1 MSKAKNQRFRL
12 LTTCIVAALH
22 PNEQSPRGAVWEPD
36 NVNDTQEALALRNVG
51 YAEEASDDVTHETV
65 SQRQAA
71 ASRTT
76 KPDGEPGEDDTL
88 GMLADILAGNVDEVT
103 NALDTT
109 ELTVAQLKALA
120 DLEAKGSNRKG
131 VQNAIAQYLAA
142 E

>member
-51 YAEEASDDVTHETV
+51 YAEETSEDVTHETV

-71 ASRTT
+71 ASRAN
-76 KPDGEPGEDDTL
+76 KPDGEPAEDDDVETP
-88 GMLADILAGNVDEVT
+88 LADILAGNVDEVT
-103 NALDTT
+103 AALAD
-109 ELTVAQLKALA
+109 LTAEQLKALA
-120 DLEAKGSNRKG
+120 DLEAKGGNRKG

>member
-22 PNEQSPRGAVWEPD
+22 PNEQAQRGAVWEPD

-51 YAEEASDDVTHETV
+51 YAEETSEDVTHETV

-71 ASRTT
+71 ASRTAAS
-76 KPDGEPGEDDTL
+76 EPAEDDDVETP
-88 GMLADILAGNVDEVT
+88 LADILAGNVDEVT
-103 NALDTT
+103 AALAD
-109 ELTVAQLKALA
+109 LTAEQLKALA
-120 DLEAKGSNRKG
+120 DLEAKGGNRKG

>member
-22 PNEQSPRGAVWEPD
+22 PNEQSPRGVVWEPD

-71 ASRTT
+71 ASRTAAS
-76 KPDGEPGEDDTL
+76 EPAEDDDVETP
-88 GMLADILAGNVDEVT
+88 LADILAGNVDEVT
-103 NALDTT
+103 AALAD
-109 ELTVAQLKALA
+109 LTAEQLKALA
-120 DLEAKGSNRKG
+120 DLEAKCGNRKG
-131 VQNAIAQYLAA
+131 VQNAIAHYLAA

>member
-22 PNEQSPRGAVWEPD
+22 PNEQSSRGAVWEPD

-51 YAEEASDDVTHETV
+51 YAEETSEDVTHETV

-71 ASRTT
+71 ASRTAAS
-76 KPDGEPGEDDTL
+76 EPAEDYDVETP
-88 GMLADILAGNVDEVT
+88 LADILAGNVDEVT
-103 NALDTT
+103 AALAD
-109 ELTVAQLKALA
+109 LTAEQLKALA